1 MSKEHDLHEMEVY
14 DKTILGFWIYLLTD
28 FVFFG
33 ILFASYA
40 VLVQNPF
47 GGATPRELFNL
58 PFVLIQTLILLTSS
72 FVFSIASSYVYKK
85 KRGMTLLFLT
95 FSFFLGVLFL
105 VMQLSDYGRLIKL
118 GYNWQTNGFLST
130 YFTLLGI
137 HSVHLIFGLVWFFV
151 LGIPVA
157 YHGLKPVNIK
167 RLTCLKMFWQFV
179 NIIWIFIFSFV
190 YLIGAS

>member
-1 MSKEHDLHEMEVY
+1 MSKEHDLHESEVY

-47 GGATPRELFNL
+47 GGPTPKDLFNM

-72 FVFSIASSYVYKK
+72 FIFSIASCYVHKK
-85 KRGMTLLFLT
+85 KRGLTLLFLAL
-95 FSFFLGVLFL
+95 SFFLGVVFL
-105 VMQLSDYGRLIKL
+105 VMQFSDYSRLMKL
-118 GYNWQTNGFLST
+118 GCNWQTNGFLST

-137 HSVHLIFGLVWFFV
+137 HSAHVIIGLLWFFV
-151 LGIPVA
+151 LGIPVV
-157 YHGLKPVNIK
+157 YHGLKPVSIK

-179 NIIWIFIFSFV
+179 NIIWIIIFSFV
-190 YLIGAS
+190 YLVGAN